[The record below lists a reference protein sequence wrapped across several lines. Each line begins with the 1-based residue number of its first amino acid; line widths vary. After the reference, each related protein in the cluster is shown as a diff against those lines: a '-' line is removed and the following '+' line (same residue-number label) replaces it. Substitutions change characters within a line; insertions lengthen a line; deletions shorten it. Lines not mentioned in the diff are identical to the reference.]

1 MKHVKFILLGLIL
14 GFGLAT
20 FTHTALALK
29 QGIKLVADDDNDI
42 GSQLSAAIGGNTVVV
57 GSISQNI
64 VTVFAFDGKNWAK
77 QAELIPRGGGS
88 VGWSVDVSGDS
99 LIIGVPHDDAGAET
113 SGSAFVYVRRGKN
126 WDQRAKLGADDPT
139 KADNFGYSV
148 AIDRNTAIVGV
159 PKDDDA
165 GRDSGSAYV
174 FFREGGSVEEAGKAS
189 WLGSGWGRR
198 FRRICLPPWQH
209 RRGWCE
215 RTHP

>member
-20 FTHTALALK
+20 FTHTALALNK
-29 QGIKLVADDDNDI
+29 ASSWLPTTTTTSI
-42 GSQLSAAIGGNTVVV
+42 STVRRHRRKHLVV

-88 VGWSVDVSGDS
+88 VGWSVNVSGDS

-139 KADNFGYSV
+139 KADNFGYAV
-148 AIDRNTAIVGV
+148 AIDRIPPIVGV

-165 GRDSGSAYV
+165 GRDSDQPTYSSA
-174 FFREGGSVEEAGKAS
+174 RGQRGGSRQS
-189 WLGSGWGRR
+189 
-198 FRRICLPPWQH
+198 
-209 RRGWCE
+209 
-215 RTHP
+215 